1 MGAEGAAAARARAT
15 ERVSLWDPRGV
26 ALMAWAHFSH
36 DLYPSFL
43 GVLVP
48 AIQAKLGV
56 SLFLASAMVPAQQ
69 LPSIVQP
76 LLGYIADRTSRRW
89 FVVLSP
95 GVAALALSSIG
106 IAPHLA
112 IVLLLLLVSGLA
124 SAAFHAPAVALV
136 GEFGGQRLGR
146 AMAIFMAGGELAR
159 TVAPVILTAVIAHLT
174 LDGMPLVMVVG
185 LAASTSLFFFLR
197 TEESDAIARRQAGSV
212 QIRTLLRERR
222 RPFVGLLGSVVANT
236 AALTP
241 PSFFLVEYLLERGRS
256 EWYGG
261 LALSA
266 FYASGIVGGLVGGS
280 LSDWIGRRG
289 ALLLSSLG
297 TAPLLALY
305 LATENGSWLMLPL
318 LVIIGVFAT
327 PPRSVTLA
335 LANDI
340 APEARGPLSGFTLA
354 TSFVAQSIIA
364 LAFGAVAD
372 VVSIERAFWLTVG
385 ASLAGVPFALLVPA
399 QLGRMRPA
407 SS

>member
-1 MGAEGAAAARARAT
+1 MGTEAAAARPRAVGT
-15 ERVSLWDPRGV
+15 PAIWDARGV
-26 ALMAWAHFSH
+26 LLMSWAHFAH

-56 SLFLASAMVPAQQ
+56 SLFWASAMVPAQQ

-76 LLGYIADRTSRRW
+76 FLGYVADRTSRRW

-95 GVAALALSSIG
+95 AVAALALSSIG
-106 IAPHLA
+106 IAPHFA
-112 IVLLLLLVSGLA
+112 VVLVLLLVSGLA

-159 TVAPVILTAVIAHLT
+159 TVAPILLTAVIAHFT
-174 LDGMPLVMVVG
+174 LDGMPLVMLVG
-185 LAASTSLFFFLR
+185 LAASATLFLRLR
-197 TEESDAIARRQAGSV
+197 TEASDAIARRYADQA
-212 QIRTLLRERR
+212 QLRRLIRERQ
-222 RPFVGLLGSVVANT
+222 RPFIGLLGSVVANT
-236 AALTP
+236 AAVTP
-241 PSFFLVEYLLERGRS
+241 PSFFLVEYLLQRGRS

-266 FYASGIVGGLVGGS
+266 FYASGIIGGLVGGS
-280 LSDWIGRRG
+280 LSDWVGRRG

-305 LATENGSWLMLPL
+305 LAIENGSWLMLPL
-318 LVIIGVFAT
+318 LVLIGVFAT

-364 LAFGAVAD
+364 LAFGAVAEAIG
-372 VVSIERAFWLTVG
+372 IERAFWLTVG
-385 ASLAGVPFALLVPA
+385 ASLAGVPFALLIPA
-399 QLGRMRPA
+399 TMGRSP
-407 SS
+407 SSTG

>member
-1 MGAEGAAAARARAT
+1 MGTEAAAARPRA
-15 ERVSLWDPRGV
+15 VGKPAIWDARGV
-26 ALMAWAHFSH
+26 LLMSWAHFAH

-56 SLFLASAMVPAQQ
+56 SLFWASAMVPAQQ

-76 LLGYIADRTSRRW
+76 FLGYVADRTSRRW

-95 GVAALALSSIG
+95 AVAALALSSIG
-106 IAPHLA
+106 IAPHFA
-112 IVLLLLLVSGLA
+112 VVLVLLLVSGLA

-159 TVAPVILTAVIAHLT
+159 TVAPILLTAVIAHFT
-174 LDGMPLVMVVG
+174 LDGMPLVMLVG
-185 LAASTSLFFFLR
+185 LAASATLFLRLR
-197 TEESDAIARRQAGSV
+197 TEASDEIARRHAGQV
-212 QIRTLLRERR
+212 QLRRLIRERQ
-222 RPFVGLLGSVVANT
+222 RPFIGLLGSVVANT
-236 AALTP
+236 AAVTP
-241 PSFFLVEYLLERGRS
+241 PSFFLVEYLLQRGRS

-266 FYASGIVGGLVGGS
+266 FYASGIIGGLVGGS
-280 LSDWIGRRG
+280 LSDWVGRRG

-305 LATENGSWLMLPL
+305 LAIENGSSLMLPL
-318 LVIIGVFAT
+318 LVLIGVFAT

-340 APEARGPLSGFTLA
+340 APEARGLLSGFTLA

-364 LAFGAVAD
+364 LAFGAVAEAIG
-372 VVSIERAFWLTVG
+372 IERAFWLTVG
-385 ASLAGVPFALLVPA
+385 ASLAGVPFALLIPA
-399 QLGRMRPA
+399 TIGRSP
-407 SS
+407 SSTG

>member
-1 MGAEGAAAARARAT
+1 MGTEAAAARPRAVGT
-15 ERVSLWDPRGV
+15 PAIWDARGV
-26 ALMAWAHFSH
+26 LLMSWAHFAH

-56 SLFLASAMVPAQQ
+56 SLFWASAMVPAQQ

-76 LLGYIADRTSRRW
+76 FLGYVADRTSRRW

-95 GVAALALSSIG
+95 AVAALALSSIG
-106 IAPHLA
+106 IAPHFA
-112 IVLLLLLVSGLA
+112 VVLVLLLVSGLA

-159 TVAPVILTAVIAHLT
+159 TVAPILLTAVIAHFT
-174 LDGMPLVMVVG
+174 LDGMPLVMLVG
-185 LAASTSLFFFLR
+185 LAASATLFLRLR
-197 TEESDAIARRQAGSV
+197 TEASDEIARRYADQA
-212 QIRTLLRERR
+212 QLRRLIRERQ
-222 RPFVGLLGSVVANT
+222 RPFIGLLGSVVANT
-236 AALTP
+236 AAVTP
-241 PSFFLVEYLLERGRS
+241 PSFFLVEYLLQRGGS

-266 FYASGIVGGLVGGS
+266 FYASGIIGGLVGGS
-280 LSDWIGRRG
+280 LSDWVGRRG

-305 LATENGSWLMLPL
+305 LAIENGSWLMLPL
-318 LVIIGVFAT
+318 LVLIGVFAT

-364 LAFGAVAD
+364 LAFGAVAEAIG
-372 VVSIERAFWLTVG
+372 IERAFWLTVG
-385 ASLAGVPFALLVPA
+385 ASLAGVPFALLIPA
-399 QLGRMRPA
+399 TMGRSP
-407 SS
+407 SSTG

>member
-1 MGAEGAAAARARAT
+1 MGAEGAAAARARTAQGA
-15 ERVSLWDPRGV
+15 RVWDARGV
-26 ALMAWAHFSH
+26 GLMSWAHFAH

-48 AIQAKLGV
+48 AVQAKLGV
-56 SLFLASAMVPAQQ
+56 SLAVASAMVPAQQ

-76 LLGYIADRTSRRW
+76 LLGYVADRTSRRW

-106 IAPHLA
+106 IAPHFA
-112 IVLLLLLVSGLA
+112 VVLLLLLVSGLA

-174 LDGMPLVMVVG
+174 LDGMPVVMVVG
-185 LAASTSLFFFLR
+185 LAASVSLFLFLR
-197 TEESDAIARRQAGSV
+197 TEESDAIARRHAGTV
-212 QIRTLLRERR
+212 RIRDLLRERR
-222 RPFVGLLGSVVANT
+222 RPFIGLLGSVVANT
-236 AALTP
+236 AAVTP
-241 PSFFLVEYLLERGRS
+241 PSFFLVEYLLQRGRS

-266 FYASGIVGGLVGGS
+266 FYASGIIGGLLGGT
-280 LSDWIGRRG
+280 LSDRIGRRG
-289 ALLLSSLG
+289 ALLLSSVG

-305 LATENGSWLMLPL
+305 LATENGSWWMLPL
-318 LVIIGVFAT
+318 LVVIGVFAT

-354 TSFVAQSIIA
+354 TSFVAQSVIA

-372 VVSIERAFWLTVG
+372 AIGIDRAFWLTVG
-385 ASLAGVPFALLVPA
+385 ASLTGVPFALMIPA
-399 QLGRMRPA
+399 HVGRAPV
-407 SS
+407 SSA

>member
-1 MGAEGAAAARARAT
+1 MGAESTAAAQARAIGKRA
-15 ERVSLWDPRGV
+15 VWDARGV
-26 ALMAWAHFSH
+26 ALMSWAHFAH

-48 AIQAKLGV
+48 AIQTKLGV
-56 SLFLASAMVPAQQ
+56 SLFWASAMVPAQQ

-76 LLGYIADRTSRRW
+76 LLGYVADRTSRRW
-89 FVVLSP
+89 FVVLTP
-95 GVAALALSSIG
+95 GIAALALSSIG
-106 IAPHLA
+106 IAPHFA
-112 IVLLLLLVSGLA
+112 VVLLLLLVSGLA

-159 TVAPVILTAVIAHLT
+159 TVAPILLTAVIAHFT
-174 LDGMPLVMVVG
+174 LDGMPVVMVVG
-185 LAASTSLFFFLR
+185 LAASATLYLRLR
-197 TEESDAIARRQAGSV
+197 TEASDAIARRAAGSV
-212 QIRTLLRERR
+212 RLRALLRERR
-222 RPFVGLLGSVVANT
+222 RPFIGLLGSVVANT
-236 AALTP
+236 AAVTP

-266 FYASGIVGGLVGGS
+266 FYASGVIGGLVGGS
-280 LSDWIGRRG
+280 LSDRIGRRG

-305 LATENGSWLMLPL
+305 LGIENGSWAMLPL
-318 LVIIGVFAT
+318 LVVIGIVAT

-354 TSFVAQSIIA
+354 TSFVAQSVLA
-364 LAFGAVAD
+364 LAFGAIAD
-372 VVSIERAFWLTVG
+372 AIGIEQAFWLTVG
-385 ASLAGVPFALLVPA
+385 ASLAGVPFALLVPTH
-399 QLGRMRPA
+399 LGRIRPLA
-407 SS
+407 R

>member
-1 MGAEGAAAARARAT
+1 MGTEAAAARPRAVGT
-15 ERVSLWDPRGV
+15 PAIWDARGV
-26 ALMAWAHFSH
+26 LLMSWAHFAH

-56 SLFLASAMVPAQQ
+56 SLFWASAMVPAQQ

-76 LLGYIADRTSRRW
+76 FLGYVADRTSRRW

-95 GVAALALSSIG
+95 AVAALALSSIG
-106 IAPHLA
+106 IAPHFA
-112 IVLLLLLVSGLA
+112 VVLVLLLVSGLA

-159 TVAPVILTAVIAHLT
+159 TVAPILLTAVIAHFT
-174 LDGMPLVMVVG
+174 LDGMPLVMLVG
-185 LAASTSLFFFLR
+185 LAASATLFLRLR
-197 TEESDAIARRQAGSV
+197 TEASDAIARRYADQA
-212 QIRTLLRERR
+212 QLRRLIRERQ
-222 RPFVGLLGSVVANT
+222 RPFIGLLGSVVANT
-236 AALTP
+236 AAVTP
-241 PSFFLVEYLLERGRS
+241 PSFFLVEYLLQRGRS

-266 FYASGIVGGLVGGS
+266 FYASGIIGGLIGGS
-280 LSDWIGRRG
+280 LSDWVGRRG

-305 LATENGSWLMLPL
+305 LAIENGSWLMLPL
-318 LVIIGVFAT
+318 LVLIGVFAT

-364 LAFGAVAD
+364 LAFGAVAEAIG
-372 VVSIERAFWLTVG
+372 IERAFWLTVG
-385 ASLAGVPFALLVPA
+385 ASLAGVPFALLIPA
-399 QLGRMRPA
+399 TMGRSP
-407 SS
+407 SSTG

>member
-1 MGAEGAAAARARAT
+1 MGTEAAAARPRAVGT
-15 ERVSLWDPRGV
+15 PAIWDARGV
-26 ALMAWAHFSH
+26 LLMSWAHFAH

-56 SLFLASAMVPAQQ
+56 SLFWASAMVPAQQ

-76 LLGYIADRTSRRW
+76 FLGYVADRTSRRW

-95 GVAALALSSIG
+95 AVAALALSSIG
-106 IAPHLA
+106 IAPHFA
-112 IVLLLLLVSGLA
+112 VVLVLLLVSGVA

-159 TVAPVILTAVIAHLT
+159 TVAPILLTAVIAHFT
-174 LDGMPLVMVVG
+174 LDGMPLVMLVG
-185 LAASTSLFFFLR
+185 LAASATLFLRLR
-197 TEESDAIARRQAGSV
+197 TEASDAIARRYADQV
-212 QIRTLLRERR
+212 QLRRLIRERQ
-222 RPFVGLLGSVVANT
+222 RPFIGLLGSVVANT
-236 AALTP
+236 AAVTP
-241 PSFFLVEYLLERGRS
+241 PSFFLVEYLLQRGRS

-266 FYASGIVGGLVGGS
+266 FYASGIIGGLIGGS
-280 LSDWIGRRG
+280 LSDWVGRRG

-305 LATENGSWLMLPL
+305 LAIENGSWLMLPL
-318 LVIIGVFAT
+318 LVLIGVFAT

-364 LAFGAVAD
+364 LAFGAVAEAIG
-372 VVSIERAFWLTVG
+372 IERAFWLTVG
-385 ASLAGVPFALLVPA
+385 ASLAGVPFALLIPA
-399 QLGRMRPA
+399 TMGRSP
-407 SS
+407 SSTG

>member
-1 MGAEGAAAARARAT
+1 MGTEAAAARPRAVGT
-15 ERVSLWDPRGV
+15 PAIWDARGV
-26 ALMAWAHFSH
+26 LLMSWAHFAH

-56 SLFLASAMVPAQQ
+56 SLFWASAMVPAQQ

-76 LLGYIADRTSRRW
+76 FLGYVADRTSRRW

-95 GVAALALSSIG
+95 AVAALALSSIG
-106 IAPHLA
+106 IAPHFA
-112 IVLLLLLVSGLA
+112 VVLVLLLVSGLA

-159 TVAPVILTAVIAHLT
+159 TVAPILLTAVIAHFT
-174 LDGMPLVMVVG
+174 LDGMPLVMLVG
-185 LAASTSLFFFLR
+185 LAASATLFLRLR
-197 TEESDAIARRQAGSV
+197 TEASDAIARRYADQV
-212 QIRTLLRERR
+212 QLRRLIRERQ
-222 RPFVGLLGSVVANT
+222 RPFIGLLGSVVANT
-236 AALTP
+236 AAVTP
-241 PSFFLVEYLLERGRS
+241 PSFFLVEYLLQRGRS

-266 FYASGIVGGLVGGS
+266 FYASGIIGGLIGGS
-280 LSDWIGRRG
+280 LSDWVGRRG

-305 LATENGSWLMLPL
+305 LAIENGSWLMLPL
-318 LVIIGVFAT
+318 LVLIGVFAT

-364 LAFGAVAD
+364 LAFGAVAEAIG
-372 VVSIERAFWLTVG
+372 IERAFWLTVG
-385 ASLAGVPFALLVPA
+385 ASLAGVPFALLIPA
-399 QLGRMRPA
+399 TMGRSP
-407 SS
+407 SSTG

>member
-1 MGAEGAAAARARAT
+1 MAGEPAAVARAQAAEKRT
-15 ERVSLWDPRGV
+15 FWDAGGV
-26 ALMAWAHFSH
+26 ALMSWAHFAH

-56 SLFLASAMVPAQQ
+56 SLFWASAMVPAQQ
-69 LPSIVQP
+69 LPSIIQP
-76 LLGYIADRTSRRW
+76 FLGYVADRTSRRW
-89 FVVLSP
+89 FVVLTP
-95 GVAALALSSIG
+95 GVAALALSSVG
-106 IAPHLA
+106 IAPHFSL
-112 IVLLLLLVSGLA
+112 VLLLLLVSGLA

-159 TVAPVILTAVIAHLT
+159 TVAPLILTAVIAHFT
-174 LDGMPLVMVVG
+174 LDGMPIVMVVG
-185 LAASTSLFFFLR
+185 LAASLTLYLRLR
-197 TEESDAIARRQAGSV
+197 TEASDAIARRYAGSV
-212 QIRTLLRERR
+212 RLRALLRDRR
-222 RPFVGLLGSVVANT
+222 RPFIGLLGSVVANT
-236 AALTP
+236 AAVTP
-241 PSFFLVEYLLERGRS
+241 PSFFLVEYLLQRGRS

-266 FYASGIVGGLVGGS
+266 FYASGIIGGLVGGS
-280 LSDWIGRRG
+280 LSDWVGRRG

-305 LATENGSWLMLPL
+305 LAIEDGSWLMLPL

-354 TSFVAQSIIA
+354 TSFVAQSVLA

-372 VVSIERAFWLTVG
+372 AIGIERAFWLTVG

-399 QLGRMRPA
+399 HIGRTRPV
-407 SS
+407 SG

>member
-1 MGAEGAAAARARAT
+1 MGTEAAAARPRA
-15 ERVSLWDPRGV
+15 VGKPAIWDARGV
-26 ALMAWAHFSH
+26 LLMSWAHFAH

-56 SLFLASAMVPAQQ
+56 SLFWASAMVPAQQ

-76 LLGYIADRTSRRW
+76 FLGYVADRTSRRW

-95 GVAALALSSIG
+95 AVAALALSSIG
-106 IAPHLA
+106 IAPHFA
-112 IVLLLLLVSGLA
+112 VVLVLLLVSGVA

-159 TVAPVILTAVIAHLT
+159 TVAPILLTAVIAHFT
-174 LDGMPLVMVVG
+174 LDGMPLVMLVG
-185 LAASTSLFFFLR
+185 LAASATLFLRLR
-197 TEESDAIARRQAGSV
+197 TEASDAIARRYADQV
-212 QIRTLLRERR
+212 QLRRLIRERQ
-222 RPFVGLLGSVVANT
+222 RPFIGLLGSVVANT
-236 AALTP
+236 AAVTP
-241 PSFFLVEYLLERGRS
+241 PSFFLVEYLLQRGRS

-266 FYASGIVGGLVGGS
+266 FYASGIIGGLVGGS
-280 LSDWIGRRG
+280 LSDWVGRRG

-305 LATENGSWLMLPL
+305 LAIENGSWLMLPL
-318 LVIIGVFAT
+318 LVLIGVFAT

-364 LAFGAVAD
+364 LAFGAVAEAIG
-372 VVSIERAFWLTVG
+372 IEQAFWLTVG
-385 ASLAGVPFALLVPA
+385 ASLAGVPFALLIPA
-399 QLGRMRPA
+399 TMGRSP
-407 SS
+407 SSTG